1 MQNALSPEKQE
12 KIIADLLLLKNEPD
26 NRKESILADPII
38 VLLGNP
44 FGVLKEALDEFSDR
58 TK

>member
-1 MQNALSPEKQE
+1 
-12 KIIADLLLLKNEPD
+12 LLLKNEPD